1 MSTILCP
8 ACHKAEDIV
17 AGTGGTLAGVAKY
30 VKELRPDVKVV
41 VADPEGSGLYNKVR
55 LFFPLF
61 LKVLSTDRSSL
72 A

>member
-8 ACHKAEDIV
+8 ACDRAEDIAV
-17 AGTGGTLAGVAKY
+17 GTGGTLAGVAKY

-55 LFFPLF
+55 LFCARFF
-61 LKVLSTDRSSL
+61 KVSFRDRSSL